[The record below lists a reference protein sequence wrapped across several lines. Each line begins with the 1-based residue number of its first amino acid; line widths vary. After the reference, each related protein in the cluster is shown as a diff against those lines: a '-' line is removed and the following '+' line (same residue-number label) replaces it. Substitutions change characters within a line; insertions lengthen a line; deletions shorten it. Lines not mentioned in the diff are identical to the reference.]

1 MDQPYHLPPLPVVG
15 EVVEVCKKELS
26 SSAKI
31 ALRLFH
37 IEIPLEIL
45 EDPHLGDHVRLE
57 IDMNV
62 RYSGSL
68 QGTGD
73 NP

>member
-15 EVVEVCKKELS
+15 EVVEVCKKDLS

-31 ALRLFH
+31 ALKLCT

-45 EDPHLGDHVRLE
+45 DDPHLGDHILLE
-57 IDMNV
+57 IGMNLK
-62 RYSGSL
+62 YSGSL

-73 NP
+73 IP